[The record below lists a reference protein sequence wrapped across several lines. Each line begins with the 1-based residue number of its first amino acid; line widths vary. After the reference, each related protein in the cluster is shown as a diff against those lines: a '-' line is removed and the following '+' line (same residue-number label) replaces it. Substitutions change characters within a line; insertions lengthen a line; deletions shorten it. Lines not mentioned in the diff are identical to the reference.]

1 MAASFM
7 GSFLMMLFL
16 ALVVVNSSATEF
28 QVGDD
33 FGWQQPGSNN
43 SAVYSDWATKNRFH
57 VGDSLSF
64 KYKNDSVLEVD
75 KWGYYH
81 CDTRN
86 PIIAFDNGKSIMK
99 LDRSGPFYFISGV
112 PDHCKNGQRLV
123 VEVMEPHPISQSPQS
138 SADSPE
144 APSAADSPA
153 ASSTS
158 LGVVISI
165 APCSLVIALVV
176 TSLVLVCSA
185 P

>member
-1 MAASFM
+1 MASFM
-7 GSFLMMLFL
+7 GSVLTVFL

-28 QVGDD
+28 QVGDE

-43 SAVYSDWATKNRFH
+43 SAVYSNWASNNRFH
-57 VGDSLSF
+57 VGDSLFF

-81 CDTRN
+81 CNTSH

-112 PDHCKNGQRLV
+112 PDHCKNGQLLL

-138 SADSPE
+138 IADSPE
-144 APSAADSPA
+144 PHLAADSPA
-153 ASSTS
+153 SSPS

-165 APCSLVIALVV
+165 TPCSLVIALLV
-176 TSLVLVCSA
+176 TSLALVCSA